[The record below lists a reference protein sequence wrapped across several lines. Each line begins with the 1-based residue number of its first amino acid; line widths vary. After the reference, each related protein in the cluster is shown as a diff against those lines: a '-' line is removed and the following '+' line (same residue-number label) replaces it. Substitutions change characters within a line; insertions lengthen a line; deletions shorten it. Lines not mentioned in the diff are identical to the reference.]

1 MDALIAMWQY
11 LLAWASGAGG
21 GGVSGAAGVLGAH
34 TATLDMSQLLALAA
48 AVGWASGLRLYLVV
62 FVCGLAGT
70 LGWIA
75 LPPGLHVLQHPAML
89 AASGFMLC
97 VEFFADKIPGVD
109 AVNNVIQTFVRPAA
123 GAILFAASSN
133 AIADMHPALAMIC
146 GLILAGSVH
155 AIKATARPVV
165 TTFSGGLANPLVST
179 AEDAISAAVSLMAI
193 LAPLLGV
200 IVLLGLFVMV
210 LFWYRA
216 RREMIQSRTR

>member
-1 MDALIAMWQY
+1 MRSSADSLIRMIEAI
-11 LLAWASGAGG
+11 SNI
-21 GGVSGAAGVLGAH
+21 
-34 TATLDMSQLLALAA
+34 ATS
-48 AVGWASGLRLYLVV
+48 
-62 FVCGLAGT
+62 FGLAGSAGLNAYLPLLIVALTARFTT
-70 LGWIA
+70 LIT
-75 LPPGLHVLQHPAML
+75 LNRPFDVLTDNLVIGVL
-89 AASGFMLC
+89 AVLLLIE
-97 VEFFADKIPGVD
+97 VVVDKIPAVD
-109 AVNNVIQTFVRPAA
+109 TINDVIHTVIRPAA